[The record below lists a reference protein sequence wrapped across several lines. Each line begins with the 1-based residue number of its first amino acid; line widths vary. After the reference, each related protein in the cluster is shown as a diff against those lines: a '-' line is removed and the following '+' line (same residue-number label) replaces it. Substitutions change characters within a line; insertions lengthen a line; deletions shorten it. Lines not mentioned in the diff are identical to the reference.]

1 MSSRMHHHFLF
12 PRLFSL
18 HHNVP
23 PAGQLDFSLLP
34 RGVGM
39 LRPPGGSAND
49 EEAGAFQGP
58 QAMAE
63 MALVTVEGADQLRMV
78 ACDRPPEPVSD
89 RRPAIVGS
97 VSEAGI
103 SGLLPSFPSPS
114 QTRRVDPAWPL
125 RQRAADVTPWTGTQR
140 GTIAPLARLGAC
152 AVAVTWCER
161 PPRIP
166 AASMG

>member
-18 HHNVP
+18 NHNFP

-34 RGVGM
+34 RGVGI

-63 MALVTVEGADQLRMV
+63 IALVTVEGADQLRMV
-78 ACDRPPEPVSD
+78 ACDRPPE
-89 RRPAIVGS
+89 
-97 VSEAGI
+97 
-103 SGLLPSFPSPS
+103 
-114 QTRRVDPAWPL
+114 
-125 RQRAADVTPWTGTQR
+125 
-140 GTIAPLARLGAC
+140 ARK
-152 AVAVTWCER
+152 
-161 PPRIP
+161 
-166 AASMG
+166 